1 MCGLRP
7 AMEVEWGTCG
17 RSEPDALRLGARAF
31 GAVVELHYCSVTID
45 LLFERIQR
53 RGMENPP
60 LIMKDLQR
68 YSEIFQAPTI
78 NEIVLFDGYQNAG
91 LKQAAEDK

>member
-1 MCGLRP
+1 
-7 AMEVEWGTCG
+7 MEVERGTCG

-31 GAVVELHYCSVTID
+31 GAVVELHYCSAPID
-45 LLFERIQR
+45 VHFERIQR
-53 RGMENPP
+53 RGMENQP

-78 NEIVLFDGYQNAG
+78 DEIVLFDGYQNAG
-91 LKQAAEDK
+91 LKEAAEDK